1 LDNLLSEMKEDEVFK
16 AVRGQ
21 QYFQG
26 SSYEKLRVGS
36 PNEFDI
42 NLELRL
48 PVDCAELKVFM
59 LCYIVLRFN
68 ISQRLQVHL
77 TVQLQKY

>member
-1 LDNLLSEMKEDEVFK
+1 MKEDEVFK
-16 AVRGQ
+16 AVYGQ

-26 SSYEKLRVGS
+26 STYENLRVGS
-36 PNEFDI
+36 PDEFDI

-59 LCYIVLRFN
+59 FCYLVLQFK
-68 ISQRLQVHL
+68 ISQQLQVHL
-77 TVQLQKY
+77 TIQLQQY